1 MCSKIFSGVTGL
13 WWATAASPLRI
24 LWAWT
29 LRGCSDCGLEETW
42 GRASGD
48 APVVK
53 DKLVK

>member
-1 MCSKIFSGVTGL
+1 MYSKRFSGVTGL

-29 LRGCSDCGLEETW
+29 FRGCSEAGENSDGHIFW
-42 GRASGD
+42 I
-48 APVVK
+48 K